1 MLRLLRHPERPWY
14 VSFVT
19 LRKPSAVVMLKV
31 ATFSYRVTGYHV
43 EDVFHLYVTVLALT
57 QV

>member
-1 MLRLLRHPERPWY
+1 
-14 VSFVT
+14 
-19 LRKPSAVVMLKV
+19 MLKV